1 MIYDITQ
8 PLFECEVFP
17 GDPKPEKKIML
28 RLEKGDV
35 CNLTAFSMCAHNG
48 THVDAPFH
56 FINDGKGIDKVALEK
71 FIGPAYVKEHKG
83 DVSASDA
90 KEILK
95 KAKAAYNGAEKK
107 ILNQLAAANEYGI
120 TDGMKVKLEKR
131 IPVAAG
137 MAGGS
142 SDAAATLKAMNRMF
156 DLEIPDEKLAEYV
169 AAAQVEAWVRL

>member
-17 GDPKPEKKIML
+17 GDPKPEKKIMM

-71 FIGPAYVKEHKG
+71 FIGPAYVKKHKG

-107 ILNQLAAANEYGI
+107 ILNQIFNNYLLISKVVFPSLLSFRVIPNFAKSSLILSDNSQFFWLLAI
-120 TDGMKVKLEKR
+120 FLISIIKSIK
-131 IPVAAG
+131 P
-137 MAGGS
+137 
-142 SDAAATLKAMNRMF
+142 
-156 DLEIPDEKLAEYV
+156 
-169 AAAQVEAWVRL
+169 